1 MPRAQTTAFIFS
13 QFTTRGAVHF
23 MGLPEQDYF
32 GSQPQ
37 PSGKKVKL
45 NSQARDEATKTPF
58 PLNTSS
64 NIQSMIP
71 SSLKMSKYDI
81 MGKQRCAIE
90 EDIYEEIDD
99 YKVEFKDPNSSEK
112 RNKKSTYSF
121 EPSDSCTIEEDSY
134 ENTYSSNGFYEQV
147 IE

>member
-1 MPRAQTTAFIFS
+1 
-13 QFTTRGAVHF
+13 

-45 NSQARDEATKTPF
+45 NSQARDEASKTPF
-58 PLNTSS
+58 PPNTSS
-64 NIQSMIP
+64 NIQSIIP

-121 EPSDSCTIEEDSY
+121 EPTDSCTIEEDSY
-134 ENTYSSNGFYEQV
+134 ENTTSSNGFYDQV
-147 IE
+147 I

>member
-1 MPRAQTTAFIFS
+1 
-13 QFTTRGAVHF
+13 

-45 NSQARDEATKTPF
+45 NSQARDEASKIPF

-64 NIQSMIP
+64 NIQSILP
-71 SSLKMSKYDI
+71 SSLKMTKYDI

-121 EPSDSCTIEEDSY
+121 EPTDSCTIEEDSY
-134 ENTYSSNGFYEQV
+134 ENTSSLNGFYDQV
-147 IE
+147 I

>member
-1 MPRAQTTAFIFS
+1 
-13 QFTTRGAVHF
+13 

-45 NSQARDEATKTPF
+45 NSQARDEASKTPF
-58 PLNTSS
+58 PPNTSS
-64 NIQSMIP
+64 NIQSIIP

-121 EPSDSCTIEEDSY
+121 EPTDSCTIEEDSY
-134 ENTYSSNGFYEQV
+134 ENTSSSNGFYDQV
-147 IE
+147 I

>member
-1 MPRAQTTAFIFS
+1 
-13 QFTTRGAVHF
+13 
-23 MGLPEQDYF
+23 
-32 GSQPQ
+32 
-37 PSGKKVKL
+37 
-45 NSQARDEATKTPF
+45 
-58 PLNTSS
+58 
-64 NIQSMIP
+64 
-71 SSLKMSKYDI
+71 MSKYEI

-99 YKVEFKDPNSSEK
+99 YKVEFKDPNSSET

>member
-1 MPRAQTTAFIFS
+1 
-13 QFTTRGAVHF
+13 

-45 NSQARDEATKTPF
+45 NSQARDEASKTPF

-71 SSLKMSKYDI
+71 SSLKMSKYEI

-121 EPSDSCTIEEDSY
+121 EPTDSCTIEEDSY
-134 ENTYSSNGFYEQV
+134 ENTTSSNGFYDQV
-147 IE
+147 I